1 MTKWL
6 HALGLVGALLLTTA
20 FAIAQAARTVQVG
33 VTYRGSGKV
42 DGNHK
47 IYVALWDSANFDGG
61 PPAAIQSLDSK
72 AGTVTFNNVQKVPAY
87 VSTAYDP
94 TGKWDAQSSP
104 PSGSSLGMYGS
115 KPPTP
120 EPINVEPGKTA
131 KIKLE
136 FDDSNKVP

>member
-1 MTKWL
+1 MTKRL
-6 HALGLVGALLLTTA
+6 YALVGALLLATA
-20 FAIAQAARTVQVG
+20 FAVAQSGRTIQVDI
-33 VTYRGSGKV
+33 TYAGSGTV
-42 DGNHK
+42 DATHK
-47 IYVALWDSANFDGG
+47 IYVALWDSANFDG
-61 PPAAIQSLDSK
+61 PPADIQSLDSK
-72 AGTVTFNNVQKVPAY
+72 TGTVTFKNVQAAPAY

-131 KIKLE
+131 KVKLT

>member
-1 MTKWL
+1 MTKRL
-6 HALGLVGALLLTTA
+6 YALVGALLLATA
-20 FAIAQAARTVQVG
+20 FAVAQSGRTIQVDII
-33 VTYRGSGKV
+33 YAGSGTV
-42 DGNHK
+42 DATHK
-47 IYVALWDSANFDGG
+47 IYVALWDSANFDG
-61 PPAAIQSLDSK
+61 PPADIQSLDSK
-72 AGTVTFNNVQKVPAY
+72 TGTVTFKNVQAAPAY

-131 KIKLE
+131 KVKLT

>member
-1 MTKWL
+1 M
-6 HALGLVGALLLTTA
+6 
-20 FAIAQAARTVQVG
+20 QAA
-33 VTYRGSGKV
+33 
-42 DGNHK
+42 
-47 IYVALWDSANFDGG
+47 
-61 PPAAIQSLDSK
+61 
-72 AGTVTFNNVQKVPAY
+72 PAY

-104 PSGSSLGMYGS
+104 PSGSSLEMYGS

-131 KIKLE
+131 KVELT